1 MFIARTVLH
10 STHAELERRMTARE
24 LRVWAA
30 AFQIEPW
37 GEERAAGDV
46 DTLANVLV
54 ALQTPKGKRFK
65 PRRWTPDYSRA
76 ARPAQSEA
84 DMIRVVRRITAMQ
97 AAMASGE

>member
-1 MFIARTVLH
+1 
-10 STHAELERRMTARE
+10 MTARE

-30 AFQIEPW
+30 AYSIEPW

-65 PRRWTPDYSRA
+65 PRRWTPDYTHA
-76 ARPAQSEA
+76 ARPAQTEA
-84 DMIRVVRRITAMQ
+84 DMIRVVQRITAMQ
-97 AAMASGE
+97 NAINSGG